1 MIFKTIIFINKF
13 LHNITN
19 LGGLMVKKKVKKVQ
33 EKTHPKLPDNPVIIK
48 LLNQIA
54 GEHGHEVANV
64 LSGKELTDDEV
75 ANQMGIRIN
84 LVRRILYELYENRLA
99 NYRRVRDENSGWYIY
114 YWQLDPERAL
124 GYVNTN
130 QRQLLQKLEEQLE
143 LEKNTIYFSCNNECP
158 KMPFE
163 QATENDFKCPKC
175 GRKLESYDNS
185 NVITSLE
192 QRIQS
197 LRQQTLGNQV
207 IKNLAS

>member
-1 MIFKTIIFINKF
+1 MLAK
-13 LHNITN
+13 
-19 LGGLMVKKKVKKVQ
+19 KKVQ
-33 EKTHPKLPDNPVIIK
+33 EKTYPKLPGLLAKKKVQEKTYPKLPDNPVIVK

-54 GEHGHEVANV
+54 GKRGFDVAKV
-64 LSGKELTDDEV
+64 LSGEELTDDEV
-75 ANQMGIRIN
+75 ANRTEMRIN

-114 YWQLDPERAL
+114 YWQLDPGRAL
-124 GYVNTN
+124 GYVNAN

-143 LEKNTIYFSCNNECP
+143 MEKSTIYFSCNNGCP

-163 QATENDFKCPKC
+163 QAAENDFKCPKC
-175 GRKLESYDNS
+175 KGKLEPYDNS

-197 LRQQTLGNQV
+197 LRQQILGN
-207 IKNLAS
+207 

>member
-1 MIFKTIIFINKF
+1 MFLKPIIFINKF
-13 LHNITN
+13 LQSIMS
-19 LGGLMVKKKVKKVQ
+19 LGGLLVKKKVPVKKKVQ
-33 EKTHPKLPDNPVIIK
+33 EKTHPKLPDDPVIIK

-54 GEHGHEVANV
+54 GKHGHEVAKV

-75 ANQMGIRIN
+75 ANRTEMRIN

-99 NYRRVRDENSGWYIY
+99 SYRRVRDENSGWYIY

-143 LEKNTIYFSCNNECP
+143 LEKNTIYFNCNNECP

-175 GRKLESYDNS
+175 GGKLESYDNS

-197 LRQQTLGNQV
+197 LRQQILGN
-207 IKNLAS
+207 